1 MIPNGRAG
9 SNCDF
14 PRSLVDF
21 RLTPNC
27 RHSLR
32 RTSEANSYHAT
43 FPSTADFPLGYSR
56 AGFGCGAR
64 IRTWNGEIKTRS
76 FKPCS

>member
-1 MIPNGRAG
+1 
-9 SNCDF
+9 
-14 PRSLVDF
+14 
-21 RLTPNC
+21 
-27 RHSLR
+27 LR